1 MSTEF
6 RGRPGITLTGFMF
19 SGKSSVGRKLAGRLG
34 LKFVD
39 LDSEIVRAAGSPIEK
54 IFAEQGESEF
64 RRLEREAVERVL
76 PRPGQVVAVGGG
88 AVIDPINLEIIRKHS
103 YIIWLKVSVQTV
115 LERWKESRGRRR
127 PLLQV
132 EDPEQQIIRLLTERS
147 KFYSRCDFSIESDGL
162 TVGEAVDNILQHLE
176 ADE

>member
-6 RGRPGITLTGFMF
+6 RGRPSITLTGFMF
-19 SGKSSVGRKLAGRLG
+19 SGKSSVGRRLAGRLG
-34 LKFVD
+34 LKFID
-39 LDSEIVRAAGSPIEK
+39 LDSEIVREAGSPIER
-54 IFAEQGESEF
+54 IFAERGESEF

-88 AVIDPINLEIIRKHS
+88 AVIDPKNLKIIQKHS
-103 YIIWLKVSVQTV
+103 CIIWLKVSVQTV
-115 LERWKESRGRRR
+115 LERWKKSRGRQR

-132 EDPEQQIIRLLTERS
+132 EDPEQQIIRLLAERS
-147 KFYSRCDFSIESDGL
+147 KFYSRCDFSIESDRL
-162 TVGEAVDNILQHLE
+162 TAGEVVDNILQRLG